1 MNRYLKL
8 VSICIIS
15 VAVLYAQKGIQ
26 PDSSFKSIHRLE
38 LEQHQKDTSQHDT
51 TVKIKTALPESTVT
65 PEIKVKA
72 VINLSLLIVVTIV
85 LIVAIAIYFI
95 VRSMSRSQ
103 RE

>member
-1 MNRYLKL
+1 MNNYFKL
-8 VSICIIS
+8 LSMCIIS
-15 VAVLYAQKGIQ
+15 LAFLSVLEGAQS
-26 PDSSFKSIHRLE
+26 DSSFKSIHQLE

-51 TVKIKTALPESTVT
+51 IVKIITVPESTVT
-65 PEIKVKA
+65 PETQVKA
-72 VINLSLLIVVTIV
+72 VINLSLLIVITIV